1 MKSTLPV
8 TILKG
13 VKVLEIGLGVASGW
27 CGRLFSDFGAE
38 VYRFDTEKKKDT
50 VGLDGLMLQWLDF
63 GKISSKNKILPNID
77 VVIVSENEA
86 KNFQLCYPNAVI
98 IDITWFGDV
107 GPYSKWQG
115 SDLIIQALSGMVFPN
130 GPKSTVPIYLGET
143 EASII
148 GGVWAFI
155 TSLVGLLN
163 NEEKSFYSVNIFEAN
178 MILGELQS
186 ADSIRFTRPNSREG
200 LNRYFP
206 TCPVGIYPCK
216 VGWLGITVIT
226 PAQWRTFCLLL
237 ELDEFLDNP
246 DYGNIFNRSE
256 RIDCVETLII
266 RGLQTKTASEWAE
279 LGRKYKIPMVLVPN
293 AEELINQSVFD
304 ERDAFVEIEINNKK
318 IKAPKSPLCHIV
330 YSAPKPFKQ
339 EPKKALL
346 NEGSFDL
353 SKIKIA
359 DFSMGWAGPL
369 ATRILADFGAEVI
382 KIEAGRYPDWWRAVD
397 WSAEAIASNQY
408 EESRRFAALNRGKK
422 SISLDLKTPEG
433 LRLAQDLTSKVDIV
447 IENQAAGVMDKLG
460 IGWDIISD
468 KNENVIMV
476 SMSAFGHGNTLSDTR
491 AYGST
496 LEHASGTPSFRG
508 DPEWSPMMA
517 HIAYGDPIAG
527 LYGAASM
534 LASLY
539 VRKKLQKGLN
549 VDLSMV
555 ECMLPFAASALLNY
569 GLTKNEPKRIQNR
582 HSTMVPH
589 GVFRCDNGQS
599 YVAIAV
605 KTNKAWQKF
614 CKLIGN
620 DIFESWLTKGLTQR
634 RKIEHDI
641 ENKISI
647 WVLNKDPVILS
658 EKLQEIGVLAAP
670 VSQPESATE
679 DKHLAANKFFH
690 NTNREYVGH
699 QKQVGLP
706 VLKNKKRFKYCGDA
720 PFLGADTYA
729 VLKDNL
735 DLNKEAVNQLFD
747 NDISSYQPTQL
758 RSDTNE

>member
-1 MKSTLPV
+1 
-8 TILKG
+8 
-13 VKVLEIGLGVASGW
+13 
-27 CGRLFSDFGAE
+27 
-38 VYRFDTEKKKDT
+38 
-50 VGLDGLMLQWLDF
+50 
-63 GKISSKNKILPNID
+63 
-77 VVIVSENEA
+77 
-86 KNFQLCYPNAVI
+86 
-98 IDITWFGDV
+98 
-107 GPYSKWQG
+107 
-115 SDLIIQALSGMVFPN
+115 
-130 GPKSTVPIYLGET
+130 
-143 EASII
+143 
-148 GGVWAFI
+148 
-155 TSLVGLLN
+155 
-163 NEEKSFYSVNIFEAN
+163 
-178 MILGELQS
+178 
-186 ADSIRFTRPNSREG
+186 
-200 LNRYFP
+200 
-206 TCPVGIYPCK
+206 
-216 VGWLGITVIT
+216 
-226 PAQWRTFCLLL
+226 
-237 ELDEFLDNP
+237 
-246 DYGNIFNRSE
+246 
-256 RIDCVETLII
+256 
-266 RGLQTKTASEWAE
+266 
-279 LGRKYKIPMVLVPN
+279 MVLVPN

-346 NEGSFDL
+346 NERSFDL

-735 DLNKEAVNQLFD
+735 GLNKEAVNQLFD